1 MTQVEKE
8 RAFILE
14 CGKLN
19 GSGWMSVKFDI
30 VNLYAVFEKIGC
42 PVTAIIG
49 VKPPFL
55 INSGAH

>member
-19 GSGWMSVKFDI
+19 SSGWMSVKFDI

-49 VKPPFL
+49 VKP
-55 INSGAH
+55 

>member
-19 GSGWMSVKFDI
+19 RSGWMSVKFDI
-30 VNLYAVFEKIGC
+30 VNLYAEFKRIGY
-42 PVTAIIG
+42 PATAIIG
-49 VKPPFL
+49 VKP
-55 INSGAH
+55 

>member
-19 GSGWMSVKFDI
+19 RSGWMPVEIDI
-30 VNLYAVFEKIGC
+30 VNLYAEFKKIDY
-42 PVTAIIG
+42 PATATIG
-49 VKPPFL
+49 AKP
-55 INSGAH
+55 